1 MDRTKL
7 EYIVN
12 HVFLPPKLPPGS
24 EDPKSTYECDR
35 TLCELVVEA
44 AMEYSS
50 GGQASDSMP
59 LCNVPARWAPIIR
72 MIRDLAQFQPYPST
86 EALNQSLSRL
96 NHGGKRVC
104 VSLFTGNI

>member
-24 EDPKSTYECDR
+24 DDPKSMYECDR

-44 AMEYSS
+44 AMEYS
-50 GGQASDSMP
+50 GRRQAPDSVP
-59 LCNVPARWAPIIR
+59 LCDVPARWAPIVR
-72 MIRDLAQFQPYPST
+72 MIRDLAQFQPHPST
-86 EALNQSLSRL
+86 EDLKQSFLRL
-96 NHGGKRVC
+96 NHGGKRLC
-104 VSLFTGNI
+104 LTIH